1 MFYADYQLALA
12 TIKERH
18 EKAERQRQLV
28 AQGADTWSRIVK
40 RFQPQA
46 AKRHSGKKGQ
56 YGLQ

>member
-18 EKAERQRQLV
+18 EKAELKRQLV
-28 AQGADTWSRIVK
+28 AQGADTWSRVIK
-40 RFQPQA
+40 RFQA
-46 AKRHSGKKGQ
+46 AVKQPAQKEGH